1 MTKTEIMSEGGAL
14 LLAGISG
21 LMMGFVF
28 FGGLWWTVRNGV
40 SSRNPAFWFIGS
52 LIFRMSLVLTGF
64 YLISRQGN
72 WQLLV
77 SCLIGFMAA
86 RVAVFLL
93 TVSSVH
99 PSNLSEPRVTIL
111 RQPPVNDPE
120 AKESNHAS

>member
-1 MTKTEIMSEGGAL
+1 MSEGGAL

-21 LMMGFVF
+21 LVMGSVF

-64 YLISRQGN
+64 YLISSQGN

-86 RVAVFLL
+86 RVVVFRL
-93 TVSSVH
+93 TVSRVH
-99 PSNLSEPRVTIL
+99 
-111 RQPPVNDPE
+111 QPQFNDLD
-120 AKESNHAS
+120 AKESKHAS